1 MSVFIKRPR
10 GTSAKDKLRR
20 ELQNT
25 VYAGKILGDMV
36 PDVALGVGKDELEFG
51 YLGPRNEFL
60 DKRLTEDDDLIDDA
74 LVEVA
79 DALATLHS
87 RSSDVKATP
96 ERAPSVPL
104 NINQL
109 DSISEEVMQFICRTD
124 DKLSCDAQRD
134 KAIRR
139 KPITNTRRSN
149 PRQHSF
155 KLSD

>member
-79 DALATLHS
+79 DAWPHF
-87 RSSDVKATP
+87 TP
-96 ERAPSVPL
+96 AVR
-104 NINQL
+104 
-109 DSISEEVMQFICRTD
+109 M
-124 DKLSCDAQRD
+124 
-134 KAIRR
+134 
-139 KPITNTRRSN
+139 
-149 PRQHSF
+149 
-155 KLSD
+155 